1 MQVTHKIKV
10 LLDDN
15 RMVQPIEVMQ
25 DDAYTRKI
33 EFSLYAEGKE
43 WPVPDG
49 ASVAVAY
56 SGNSGHGIY
65 DTLTDGSKAY
75 TAAGNIVSVTLIPQV
90 TAMHGRSTVT
100 VVFTDSAG
108 KQLAAFGVEI
118 RVAPNPAAG
127 AGKPANY
134 YNLREWVST
143 PMHVDIFKI
152 ASGGYAT
159 DKSYYTILKE
169 YEAGKQIICRVETED
184 QQWLML
190 PLVTESAGALE
201 FGCIC
206 GDCYWQAVITQAE
219 DGAAAVAVAI
229 KSKAD
234 APAATDEIYFDI
246 TAEGVISLKPEY
258 RGACPSAAANNEAN
272 RVKYAYAISD
282 NDVDLPGTQ
291 NKELPEEIV
300 IPDTVGGI
308 AVTALAYG
316 MFMCN
321 RSIKRLVLPAGI
333 KEIPSFFCF
342 EAVNLTE
349 VAGTEGVEILNSNA
363 FKKSGLRKAHFP
375 DLLTLTGNAQ
385 FENCTNLAV
394 ANLGH
399 VFENHGAT
407 IPKACFSLCEKLE
420 RLENAQGVG
429 VIGENGMYGTYRIS
443 GLPFLAHLA
452 EIGNRGLYLS
462 RADCDWENSIVG
474 SYGEAA
480 TSHQLNTYAYTESN
494 KVRVACSTPM
504 RSTFEQHDP
513 RWADKPIGQANRV
526 YSSGCM
532 TVCAAMVYSA
542 LMGVEL
548 ESPEGFVEAVG
559 KANPE
564 LLKVDIADG
573 VIGTDPNGEKDTDF
587 TELRQWLDA
596 VGLHGEFCA
605 DASDENVKA
614 MYTALAG
621 KALVIARVAGGYAK
635 STGYGVHNVVFR
647 GINANGELL
656 VVDPSSAGRALGIYE
671 AAVYAKPIQC
681 MMRDENGAA
690 ATGDTLADGFV
701 IVTKK

>member
-1 MQVTHKIKV
+1 MQNK
-10 LLDDN
+10 LLKSLTFFGLDGRYIFN
-15 RMVQPIEVMQ
+15 TAGTVM
-25 DDAYTRKI
+25 
-33 EFSLYAEGKE
+33 
-43 WPVPDG
+43 
-49 ASVAVAY
+49 
-56 SGNSGHGIY
+56 
-65 DTLTDGSKAY
+65 
-75 TAAGNIVSVTLIPQV
+75 
-90 TAMHGRSTVT
+90 
-100 VVFTDSAG
+100 
-108 KQLAAFGVEI
+108 
-118 RVAPNPAAG
+118 
-127 AGKPANY
+127 
-134 YNLREWVST
+134 
-143 PMHVDIFKI
+143 
-152 ASGGYAT
+152 
-159 DKSYYTILKE
+159 
-169 YEAGKQIICRVETED
+169 
-184 QQWLML
+184 
-190 PLVTESAGALE
+190 
-201 FGCIC
+201 
-206 GDCYWQAVITQAE
+206 
-219 DGAAAVAVAI
+219 
-229 KSKAD
+229 
-234 APAATDEIYFDI
+234 DEKYFDI
-246 TAEGVISLKPEY
+246 TDGGVISLKPEY
-258 RGACPSAAANNEAN
+258 RGACPSAAANSDAN
-272 RVKYAYAISD
+272 RVQYAYAISD

-308 AVTALAYG
+308 VVTALGYG

-321 RSIKRLVLPAGI
+321 RRIKRLVLPAGI
-333 KEIPSFFCF
+333 QEIPGFFCF

-363 FKKSGLRKAHFP
+363 FKKSGLRRAYFP
-375 DLLTLTGNAQ
+375 DLVTLTGNAH

-399 VFENHGAT
+399 VFENHGTT

-429 VIGENGMYGTYRIS
+429 VIGENGMYGTYRLS
-443 GLPFLAHLA
+443 GLPFLTQLA

-462 RADCDWENSIVG
+462 RADCDWENSIVS

-480 TSHQLNTYAYTESN
+480 TSHQLNTYDYTESN

-513 RWADKPIGQANRV
+513 RWASKAIGQANRV
-526 YSSGCM
+526 YSNGCM

-548 ESPEGFVEAVG
+548 DSPEGFVEAVG

-573 VIGTDPNGEKDTDF
+573 VIGTDPNGTKDTDF

-596 VGLHGEFCA
+596 VGLHGEFYA

-647 GINANGELL
+647 GINANSELL